1 MVAAVRYAEQ
11 HGAERIVLMGWSMG
25 GSIVLQAV
33 LRSAA
38 VRERLVGVILDSPAI
53 DWVDI
58 LRFQGTLQKLPP
70 GYGDVVVRLLGG
82 PWSGGLTGL
91 AAPISVEELD
101 PVARADELDV
111 PILLMHSEDD
121 GYVPIDGSRRL
132 AAARPDLVEF
142 EVFAGAR
149 HTKLWN
155 HDPARWRRLVRGW
168 LERSDA
174 DVRRLAEEAE
184 IAG

>member
-1 MVAAVRYAEQ
+1 M
-11 HGAERIVLMGWSMG
+11 
-25 GSIVLQAV
+25 
-33 LRSAA
+33 
-38 VRERLVGVILDSPAI
+38 
-53 DWVDI
+53 
-58 LRFQGTLQKLPP
+58 
-70 GYGDVVVRLLGG
+70 
-82 PWSGGLTGL
+82 
-91 AAPISVEELD
+91 
-101 PVARADELDV
+101 
-111 PILLMHSEDD
+111 LLMHSEDE

-155 HDPARWRRLVRGW
+155 HDPARWTRLVRGW